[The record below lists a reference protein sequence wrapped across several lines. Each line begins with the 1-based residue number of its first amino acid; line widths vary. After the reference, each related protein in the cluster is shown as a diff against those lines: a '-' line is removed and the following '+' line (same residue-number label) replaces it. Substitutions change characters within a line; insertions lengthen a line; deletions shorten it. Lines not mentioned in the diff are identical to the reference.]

1 MEQPPRHHKTISLCE
16 REKADPS
23 YEKND
28 INSLT
33 ESHQGD
39 GVTTGDE
46 ESIKMSLPRSL
57 DCSDWD
63 GPDDPDNPHN
73 WPMSKRAYH
82 CLAPAFF
89 GFAVTFGTSVYT
101 PAVSDVMRDFDISRT
116 VALLGLTFFT
126 LGIGFG
132 PMATAP
138 LSEFYGRKII
148 YLVSSPIFML
158 FTLGSGLS
166 KSFAGLVVCRF
177 FAGFAG
183 SPALAVGA
191 GSNADIFPPRQRA
204 VSTSMILAAPFA
216 GPALGPV
223 VGGFIAQ
230 YKTWRWSQW
239 SMIFI
244 TLAVFIIALPMKETY
259 KPIILKQRAK
269 KHGITAPQVA
279 PDSAKLKNAVILKVL
294 RPFHMLFTEPL
305 VFFFSIY
312 TSFAFGVLFLLFAAI
327 PYIFSRPPYSF
338 SISQSGL
345 AFISVGVGVLLGV
358 TTCIIIDQ
366 TLYQKIHRKAMSE
379 GKTHVAPEHRLYS
392 AMIGSSGIVVGLFW
406 LGWAA
411 QKGAHWA
418 VTLAGAVPFAWGNLC
433 LFTSA
438 ALYLVDVYG
447 PQNGASA
454 MAANGVSR
462 YTFSA
467 VFPLFAV
474 QMYEALGVGW
484 ATSLLGFLALFMLPI
499 PWIFFKWGP
508 KIRAKSKYPQM
519 G

>member
-1 MEQPPRHHKTISLCE
+1 M
-16 REKADPS
+16 
-23 YEKND
+23 
-28 INSLT
+28 
-33 ESHQGD
+33 
-39 GVTTGDE
+39 GDE
-46 ESIKMSLPRSL
+46 KQVKSALPRSPN
-57 DCSDWD
+57 CNDWD

-73 WPMSKRAYH
+73 WSMGKRAYH
-82 CLAPAFF
+82 AVAPAAF

-101 PAVSDVMRDFDISRT
+101 PAVSDVMRDFNISRT

-138 LSEFYGRKII
+138 LSEFYGRRII

-158 FTLGSGLS
+158 FTLGAGFS
-166 KSFAGLVVCRF
+166 KSFPSLVVCRF

-191 GSNADIFPPRQRA
+191 GSNADLFPPRQRA
-204 VSTSMILAAPFA
+204 VATSMFLAAPFA

-223 VGGFIAQ
+223 VGGFVAQ
-230 YKTWRWSQW
+230 YKTWQWSQW
-239 SMIFI
+239 CMIFI
-244 TLAVFIIALPMKETY
+244 TLAAFILALPMKETY

-269 KHGITAPQVA
+269 KHGITPPQEA
-279 PDSAKLKNAVILKVL
+279 PDSAKLKNAMVLKVL
-294 RPFHMLFTEPL
+294 RPFHMLFTEPV

-327 PYIFSRPPYSF
+327 PYIFSHPPYSF
-338 SISQSGL
+338 STSQSGL
-345 AFISVGVGVLLGV
+345 AFISVGIGVLLGV
-358 TTCIIIDQ
+358 TTCILVDR
-366 TLYQKIHRKAMSE
+366 TLYQKIHRRAVAD
-379 GKTHVAPEHRLYS
+379 GKTHVPPEHRLYS

-411 QKGAHWA
+411 KRGEHWA
-418 VTLAGAVPFAWGNLC
+418 LALAGAIPFAWGNLC

-499 PWIFFKWGP
+499 PWVFFKWGP
-508 KIRAKSKYPQM
+508 RIRAKSQYPQM